1 MHAASRQHPAR
12 TLRSM
17 LLGLLLLLPLAAT
30 AQQTAEKSEAYVV
43 DTGDAWVDTQL
54 QDINHY
60 AERYPDSFLDE
71 VARYAGV
78 PRGYVAALLQTHGW
92 QAGDIYFACFWAK
105 AIEHSCRDSV
115 QAWSRATPEEG
126 KPKRWQ
132 AVVNDLPVKPGN
144 LHWRALR
151 HAIVA
156 SHDHWD
162 RPVKLDATLQRQ
174 LGDRAQRQ
182 RAATSADPGP

>member
-1 MHAASRQHPAR
+1 M
-12 TLRSM
+12 TLRFC
-17 LLGLLLLLPLAAT
+17 LAVLLLLMPRMAA
-30 AQQTAEKSEAYVV
+30 AEQTAEKSAAYAV
-43 DTGDAWVDTQL
+43 DTGDAWVDAQL

-78 PRGYVAALLQTHGW
+78 SRGYVAALMHTHGW
-92 QAGDIYFACFWAK
+92 QAGDIYFACFWARVT
-105 AIEHSCRDSV
+105 ERSCRESV
-115 QAWSRATPEEG
+115 QAWSRAVPEEG
-126 KPKRWQ
+126 APKRW
-132 AVVNDLPVKPGN
+132 AVVVTDLSVTPEN

-174 LGDRAQRQ
+174 LGDREQRL
-182 RAATSADPGP
+182 RAAANRDVPAR

>member
-1 MHAASRQHPAR
+1 
-12 TLRSM
+12 M
-17 LLGLLLLLPLAAT
+17 LLALLLLLPLAAA

-43 DTGDAWVDTQL
+43 ATGDAWVDSQL
-54 QDINHY
+54 HDINHY

-78 PRGYVAALLQTHGW
+78 SRGYVAALMQTHGW
-92 QAGDIYFACFWAK
+92 QAGDIYFACFWAR
-105 AIEHSCRDSV
+105 AIERSCRESV
-115 QAWSRATPEEG
+115 QAWSRAAPEEG
-126 KPKRWQ
+126 EPKRWK
-132 AVVNDLPVKPGN
+132 AVVAELPVKPTN

-162 RPVKLDATLQRQ
+162 RPVTLDATLQRQ

-182 RAATSADPGP
+182 RAATPADPGP

>member
-1 MHAASRQHPAR
+1 MI
-12 TLRSM
+12 LRALLVLM
-17 LLGLLLLLPLAAT
+17 LLALPLVAS

-43 DTGDAWVDTQL
+43 DTGDAWVDDQL

-78 PRGYVAALLQTHGW
+78 SRGYVAALMYTHGW

-105 AIEHSCRDSV
+105 AIARSCRDSV
-115 QAWSRATPEEG
+115 QAWSRAVPDEG
-126 KPKRWQ
+126 EPKRWER
-132 AVVNDLPVKPGN
+132 VVAGLPVTPTN
-144 LHWRALR
+144 AHWRTLR

-174 LGDRAQRQ
+174 LGNRAERE
-182 RAATSADPGP
+182 RNAATAESKPR

>member
-1 MHAASRQHPAR
+1 VNRL
-12 TLRSM
+12 LRP
-17 LLGLLLLLPLAAT
+17 LLLVLLLWLPLLAS
-30 AQQTAEKSEAYVV
+30 AQQTAEKSEAYRVH
-43 DTGDAWVDTQL
+43 TGDAWVDSQL

-71 VARYAGV
+71 VSRYAGV
-78 PRGYVAALLQTHGW
+78 SRGYIAALMYTHGW

-105 AIEHSCRDSV
+105 ATEHSCRDTV
-115 QAWSRATPEEG
+115 QAWSRFVPEEG
-126 KPKRWQ
+126 EDKRW
-132 AVVNDLPVKPGN
+132 ADVVAEMPVTPSN

-162 RPVKLDATLQRQ
+162 RPITLDATLKRQ
-174 LGDRAQRQ
+174 LGDRAQRD
-182 RAATSADPGP
+182 RAAANPAPAGR

>member
-1 MHAASRQHPAR
+1 MI
-12 TLRSM
+12 LR
-17 LLGLLLLLPLAAT
+17 LGLLVLLLVLPALAA
-30 AQQTAEKSEAYVV
+30 AQQTAEKSEAYQVH
-43 DTGDAWVDTQL
+43 TGDTWVDAQL

-78 PRGYVAALLQTHGW
+78 SRGYIAALMYTHGW
-92 QAGDIYFACFWAK
+92 QAGDIYFACFWAH
-105 AIEHSCRDSV
+105 AIERSCRDSV
-115 QAWSRATPEEG
+115 QAWSRAVAEEG
-126 KPKRWQ
+126 QPRRWQ
-132 AVVNDLPVKPGN
+132 AVLDDLPVTPTN

-182 RAATSADPGP
+182 RAAAEAPAGR

>member
-1 MHAASRQHPAR
+1 M
-12 TLRSM
+12 TLRA
-17 LLGLLLLLPLAAT
+17 LLVLLWLMLPLAAS

-43 DTGDAWVDTQL
+43 ATGDAWVDGQL

-78 PRGYVAALLQTHGW
+78 SRGYIAALMYTHGW
-92 QAGDIYFACFWAK
+92 QAGDIYFACFWAH
-105 AIEHSCRDSV
+105 AIERACRDSV
-115 QAWSRATPEEG
+115 QAWSRAVPEEG
-126 KPKRWQ
+126 EPKRWET
-132 AVVNDLPVKPGN
+132 VVADLPVKPTN

-162 RPVKLDATLQRQ
+162 RPIKLDATLQRQ

-182 RAATSADPGP
+182 RDAAIAAPAGR

>member
-1 MHAASRQHPAR
+1 MI
-12 TLRSM
+12 LRA
-17 LLGLLLLLPLAAT
+17 LLLVVLLLLLPLAAA

-43 DTGDAWVDTQL
+43 DTGDAWVDAQL

-78 PRGYVAALLQTHGW
+78 SRGYIAALMYSHGW
-92 QAGDIYFACFWAK
+92 QAGDIYFACFWAH
-105 AIEHSCRDSV
+105 AIARSCRDSV
-115 QAWSRATPEEG
+115 QAWSRSVPADGE
-126 KPKRWQ
+126 PKRWE
-132 AVVNDLPVKPGN
+132 AVVAELPVTPTN

-162 RPVKLDATLQRQ
+162 RPIKLDATLQGQ

-182 RAATSADPGP
+182 RQAANAAPSGR

>member
-1 MHAASRQHPAR
+1 MMRAGLLA
-12 TLRSM
+12 LLLM
-17 LLGLLLLLPLAAT
+17 LLPWAA
-30 AQQTAEKSEAYVV
+30 AAEQTPEKSAAYVV
-43 DTGDAWVDTQL
+43 DTGDAWVDSQL

-71 VARYAGV
+71 VSRYAGV
-78 PRGYVAALLQTHGW
+78 SRGYVAALMHTHGW
-92 QAGDIYFACFWAK
+92 QAGDIYFACFWAHV
-105 AIEHSCRDSV
+105 IEHSCRESV
-115 QAWSRATPEEG
+115 QAWSRAVPEEG
-126 KPKRWQ
+126 EAKRWK
-132 AVVNDLPVKPGN
+132 AVVDELPVTPTN

-174 LGDRAQRQ
+174 LGNREQR
-182 RAATSADPGP
+182 RRTAANPADAATR

>member
-1 MHAASRQHPAR
+1 VKR
-12 TLRSM
+12 
-17 LLGLLLLLPLAAT
+17 LLLLLLLGLPLGAA
-30 AQQTAEKSEAYVV
+30 AQQTAELSERYQV

-71 VARYAGV
+71 VSRYAGV
-78 PRGYVAALLQTHGW
+78 SRGYVAALMYTHGW
-92 QAGDIYFACFWAK
+92 QAGDIYFACFWGSVT
-105 AIEHSCRDSV
+105 EHSCRDAV
-115 QAWSRATPEEG
+115 RAFSRAVPAEAG
-126 KPKRWQ
+126 DFKRWSE
-132 AVVNDLPVKPGN
+132 VVDTLTVTPTN

-162 RPVKLDATLQRQ
+162 RPVELDAVLKRQ
-174 LGDRAQRQ
+174 LGTREQRDERARAVKTETADR
-182 RAATSADPGP
+182 